1 MTLVTADREFAAPPA
16 TVRRAI
22 EDHPEAFLGA
32 GGFDHV
38 SVGTDRIEFARE
50 LGLATLEL
58 AVTVDHDADVLLA
71 FDAVEGIFEAMRTEY
86 DVRAEDGGSR
96 VTARTEFTLGG
107 ALARAF
113 DGTIVALQR
122 RREFA
127 AQFDYLE
134 KEIGVSPTA

>member
-22 EDHPEAFLGA
+22 EERPEAFLAA

-38 SVGTDRIEFARE
+38 SMGADRIEFARE

-58 AVTVDHDADVLLA
+58 VVDIDHDADAVLA
-71 FDAVEGIFEAMRTEY
+71 FDAVEGIFSEMRTEY
-86 DVRAEDGGSR
+86 DVHAEDGGSR
-96 VTARTEFTLGG
+96 ITARTEFTLGG

-113 DGTIVALQR
+113 DGTIVSLQR

-127 AQFDYLE
+127 SQFDYLE
-134 KEIGVSPTA
+134 KEIGASPTA